1 MPRLRFE
8 TVRDLLE
15 AFPIAERLIEVEPS
29 DAPSLQFLEGLIA
42 RGELER
48 AVGFCAFLLPR
59 RDAVWWGCRT
69 VRTLLPTRSRDEEAA
84 IRAAEKWVQRPEDDL
99 RLAAL
104 EFGTRGDS
112 EFPSTYLALAAG
124 WSGGR
129 IDVGGETPVPIPP
142 EQTAR
147 LVRAALLVAATRAE
161 PEQRSEILRR
171 CLEDG
176 IRLVSEEMQDA

>member
-1 MPRLRFE
+1 MRRLRFE

-15 AFPIAERLIEVEPS
+15 AFPIAEPLIEVAPSDEPS
-29 DAPSLQFLEGLIA
+29 LRFLEDLV
-42 RGELER
+42 RREDWDR

-69 VRTLLPTRSRDEEAA
+69 VRALLPTRSREEEAA

-104 EFGTRGDS
+104 ELGTCGNS
-112 EFPSTYLALAAG
+112 ELPSTYLALAAG

-147 LVRAALLVAATRAE
+147 LVRAALLVAATRVDQK
-161 PEQRSEILRR
+161 QRSEVLRR

-176 IRLVSEEMQDA
+176 IRLVSEEMQEA